1 MQAERG
7 GSRAR
12 REGVRH
18 GRRRP
23 SGAAEAAA
31 EGSGRDC
38 HGPGGGGGRGRGGAY
53 GQRGGGGR
61 GRRQPRGRGAAPP
74 PSAPQHQR
82 VVEDDDAESQPEE
95 EKEELKCYSRR
106 KLFSNWNRYEDTEK
120 EEQNEHGESQRGTDF
135 SVLLSSADTRYSVSL
150 FTCKGIEYVCQKAL
164 TAKVSETGDSF
175 TQFRFADEKE
185 WDKESICHKQFSALS
200 VDCQSLVQAL
210 QELPLH
216 LKLNVAADLVQAS
229 TPVELP
235 QMKSKIFEDVKRRD
249 QLFRQSPAQSDTVLV
264 SPPVGNSVATSE
276 PGSKNGSKANARE
289 PFQRIHPLSKQ
300 ETDHLDEEL
309 DLLLNL
315 EAPMS
320 TGNRPVSGTL
330 SYDISTEKDLKM
342 DCKESDPLKVDMP
355 EEKSTSSQQQQST
368 SKDVTEEELEDWL
381 DSMIS

>member
-1 MQAERG
+1 QVA
-7 GSRAR
+7 
-12 REGVRH
+12 
-18 GRRRP
+18 
-23 SGAAEAAA
+23 
-31 EGSGRDC
+31 
-38 HGPGGGGGRGRGGAY
+38 
-53 GQRGGGGR
+53 
-61 GRRQPRGRGAAPP
+61 
-74 PSAPQHQR
+74 
-82 VVEDDDAESQPEE
+82 EDDDTELQQEE
-95 EKEELKCYSRR
+95 EKEEVKCYSRR
-106 KLFSNWNRYEDTEK
+106 KLLSNWNRYEDTEK
-120 EEQNEHGESQRGTDF
+120 EGQSEPGESQRGTDF
-135 SVLLSSADTRYSVSL
+135 SVLLSSA
-150 FTCKGIEYVCQKAL
+150 
-164 TAKVSETGDSF
+164 GDSF

-235 QMKSKIFEDVKRRD
+235 PMKSKVFEDVKGRD

-264 SPPVGNSVATSE
+264 SPPVGNSVVSSE
-276 PGSKNGSKANARE
+276 PGSKNDSRENARE

-315 EAPMS
+315 EAPMN
-320 TGNRPVSGTL
+320 TGNRPASGAL
-330 SYDISTEKDLKM
+330 SCNVSTEKDLKM
-342 DCKESDPLKVDMP
+342 DYKENDPLKVDVS

-368 SKDVTEEELEDWL
+368 SKDITEEELEDWL